1 MDIYIILYNIY
12 TYIYIL
18 VMGYQALKSGN
29 ESHSHCKTSW
39 IQIHS
44 PSCRPKRPMVLG
56 LLFK

>member
-1 MDIYIILYNIY
+1 MDIYIIIE
-12 TYIYIL
+12 YIYIL
-18 VMGYQALKSGN
+18 FMGYQTLKSGN
-29 ESHSHCKTSW
+29 VSHSHCKTSW